1 MKLKAY
7 IAVSVI
13 LFSAVLLTSC
23 GKKYKYDS
31 DWIIGK
37 NSQEIIEQYGEFDVV
52 TMPKNDQGLYSSA
65 ICSYIIVPKK
75 VGYLGTTP
83 ERLFS
88 IGFDENGIADEF
100 FEETGGKG
108 G

>member
-31 DWIIGK
+31 DRIIGK
-37 NSQEIIEQYGEFDVV
+37 NSQEIIEQYGEFDV
-52 TMPKNDQGLYSSA
+52 TASEQNSFGLYCSGT
-65 ICSYIIVPKK
+65 CSYIIVPKK
-75 VGYLGTTP
+75 VGYLGTIP
-83 ERLFS
+83 ERLYS
-88 IGFDENGIADEF
+88 ISFDESGIAYRC

>member
-52 TMPKNDQGLYSSA
+52 TMPK
-65 ICSYIIVPKK
+65 K
-75 VGYLGTTP
+75 
-83 ERLFS
+83 
-88 IGFDENGIADEF
+88 
-100 FEETGGKG
+100 
-108 G
+108 